1 MCYNMGIIKE
11 VKMCGIVGYVGKNAA
26 QDFLISGLKRLEYRG
41 YDSAG
46 IVTLSENGD
55 ATLLRAKGK
64 IANLED
70 KLSNNKR
77 NDKIGIGHTRWA
89 THGEP
94 SEANAHPHQAGK
106 IFLVHNGIIENYKEL
121 KEHLT
126 EHEFK
131 SQTDTEVL
139 AALVNSFYKD
149 GKYPLVNAVV
159 QALKL
164 TKGTYGIAVVTTD
177 NPNEIVVA
185 RSGSPLVIGVGHG
198 ETMLASDAA
207 ALVGHTKQAIY
218 LNDGEVAVI
227 TRDNVVIKTLNA
239 EPVSAKVEEIETNL
253 AAIQKGGYEHFL
265 LKEIMEQPESLA
277 ETLRGRINEKEGT
290 VRLGGPG
297 LSQEQ
302 LRKVK
307 HLVIVGCGTAYH
319 AGLMAGY
326 YIEQFTP
333 EITVESVIASEYRYK
348 NAYIPKDSVALIVSQ
363 SGETADTLAC
373 LREIKK
379 QGIPT
384 IGIVNAIGSTIAR
397 EVDGGTYVHVGPEIS
412 VASTKAFTSQ
422 VVAMVM
428 FGLTIAQAKGARS
441 GILKPYIDEL
451 IKLPAAIRETLDEA
465 SEAVRKIA
473 QKYASLEHAIY
484 LGRDTAYPAA
494 MEGAL
499 KLKEIS
505 YVDANA
511 YAFGELKHGPLALV
525 DERFFEVALLPKGE
539 LFDKAISNL
548 QEVLAR
554 GGQVIAITNVRDFE
568 MPVRDVIVIKD
579 TIKHFAPLL
588 MNLVMQLIAYY
599 VTVAKGYDV
608 DQPRNLAKSVT
619 VE

>member
-1 MCYNMGIIKE
+1 
-11 VKMCGIVGYVGKNAA
+11 MCGIVGYIGGKNA

-46 IVTLSENGD
+46 IVTLSEDGS

-64 IANLED
+64 ISNLEE
-70 KLSNNKR
+70 KLAKNKR
-77 NDKIGIGHTRWA
+77 DDKVGIGHTRWA

-94 SEANAHPHQAGK
+94 SEKNAHPHQAGE
-106 IFLVHNGIIENYKEL
+106 IYLVHNGIIENYKEL
-121 KEHLT
+121 KQQLK

-131 SQTDTEVL
+131 SETDSEVL
-139 AALVNSFYKD
+139 AALINSFYKD
-149 GKYPLVNAVV
+149 GKHPLINAVV

-164 TKGTYGIAVVTTD
+164 AKGTYGIAVVSKLSPD
-177 NPNEIVVA
+177 EIVVA

-198 ETMLASDAA
+198 ETMIASDAS
-207 ALVGHTKQAIY
+207 ALLGHTKQAIY
-218 LNDGEVAVI
+218 LNDGEVAMIKKDSVE
-227 TRDNVVIKTLNA
+227 IKTLNA

-253 AAIQKGGYEHFL
+253 SAIQKGGYDHFL
-265 LKEIMEQPESLA
+265 LKEIMEQPDSLT
-277 ETLRGRINEKEGT
+277 ETLRGRVNIEDGT

-297 LSQEQ
+297 LSEGQ
-302 LRKVK
+302 LRKIK
-307 HLVIVGCGTAYH
+307 HLIIVGCGTAYH
-319 AGLMAGY
+319 AGLLASY
-326 YIEQFTP
+326 YIEKFTP
-333 EITVESVIASEYRYK
+333 EITIEPVIASEYRYRQS
-348 NAYIPKDSVALIVSQ
+348 YIPEDSVALIVSQ

-379 QGIPT
+379 QGVTT

-422 VVAMVM
+422 VIAMVM
-428 FGLTIAQAKGARS
+428 FGLTIAQAKGVRS
-441 GILKPYIDEL
+441 SILKPYVNEIYN
-451 IKLPAAIRETLDEA
+451 LPKMIHETLESVQDA
-465 SEAVRKIA
+465 IKNIA
-473 QKYASLEHAIY
+473 NKYANYEHGIY
-484 LGRDTAYPAA
+484 LGRDTAYPTA

-511 YAFGELKHGPLALV
+511 YAFGELKHGPLALI
-525 DERFFEVALLPKGE
+525 DDRFFELALLPKGE
-539 LFDKAISNL
+539 LYDKAVSNV

-554 GGQVIAITNVRDFE
+554 GGHVIAVTNEEKFDL
-568 MPVRDVIVIKD
+568 PVDDIIRLNTGDI
-579 TIKHFAPLL
+579 FAPIL
-588 MNLVMQLIAYY
+588 MNLVSQLFAYY

>member
-1 MCYNMGIIKE
+1 
-11 VKMCGIVGYVGKNAA
+11 MCGIVGYVGEKQA
-26 QDFLISGLKRLEYRG
+26 QDFCISGLKRLEYRG

-46 IVTLSENGD
+46 IVTLDEKGK

-64 IANLED
+64 IANLEE
-70 KLSNNKR
+70 KLAANKR
-77 NDKIGIGHTRWA
+77 EDKIGIGHTRWA

-94 SEANAHPHQAGK
+94 SEANAHPHQAGSVY
-106 IFLVHNGIIENYKEL
+106 LVHNGIIENYKEL
-121 KEHLT
+121 KEHLK
-126 EHEFK
+126 EHKFK
-131 SQTDTEVL
+131 SETDTEVL

-149 GKYPLVNAVV
+149 GKYPLMNAVV

-164 TKGTYGIAVVTTD
+164 VKGTYGIAVVSTKSPD
-177 NPNEIVVA
+177 EIVVA
-185 RSGSPLVIGVGHG
+185 RSGSPLVIGVGHD
-198 ETMLASDAA
+198 ETMLASDAS
-207 ALVGHTKQAIY
+207 ALVGHTKRAIY
-218 LNDGEVAVI
+218 LNDGEVARLTKNSI
-227 TRDNVVIKTLNA
+227 EIKTLNA

-253 AAIQKGGYEHFL
+253 AAIQKGGYDHFL
-265 LKEIMEQPESLA
+265 LKEIMEQPESLK
-277 ETLRGRINEKEGT
+277 ETLRGRVNVKEGI
-290 VRLGGPG
+290 VHLGGPG
-297 LSQEQ
+297 LSETE
-302 LRKVK
+302 LRKIK

-319 AGLMAGY
+319 AGLLAGY

-333 EITVESVIASEYRYK
+333 EITVETVIASEYRYR

-379 QGIPT
+379 QGVKT

-422 VVAMVM
+422 VIAMVM
-428 FGLTIAQAKGARS
+428 FGLTIAQAKGVRP
-441 GILKPYIDEL
+441 GTLRPYVEEID
-451 IKLPAAIRETLDEA
+451 KLPEAIRATLE
-465 SEAVRKIA
+465 SVRKEVESVA
-473 QKYASLEHAIY
+473 KKYAKYEHAVY
-484 LGRDTAYPAA
+484 LGRDTAYPTA

-511 YAFGELKHGPLALV
+511 YAFGELKHGPLALI
-525 DERFFEVALLPKGE
+525 DDRFFEFALVPEGE
-539 LFDKAISNL
+539 LYDKAVSNV

-554 GGQVIAITNVRDFE
+554 GGHMIVITNTSKFDL
-568 MPVRDVIVIKD
+568 PVEKVIKISSD
-579 TIKHFAPLL
+579 CKLFAPIL
-588 MNLVMQLIAYY
+588 MNLVAQLFAYY
-599 VTVAKGYDV
+599 MTLAKGNNV

>member
-1 MCYNMGIIKE
+1 
-11 VKMCGIVGYVGKNAA
+11 MCGIVGYVGNKNA

-46 IVTLSENGD
+46 IVTISGD
-55 ATLLRAKGK
+55 NKAALIRAEGK

-70 KLSNNKR
+70 KVAKNKR
-77 NDKIGIGHTRWA
+77 DDKIGIGHTRWA

-94 SEANAHPHQAGK
+94 SEKNAHPHKAGE
-106 IFLVHNGIIENYKEL
+106 IYLVHNGIIENYKEL
-121 KEHLT
+121 KKTLKEHKFAS
-126 EHEFK
+126 E
-131 SQTDTEVL
+131 TDSEVL
-139 AALVNSFYKD
+139 AALVESFYKG
-149 GKYPLVNAVV
+149 GKYPLADAVV

-164 TKGTYGIAVVTTD
+164 VKGTYGVAVISKK
-177 NPNEIVVA
+177 NPDEVVVA
-185 RSGSPLVIGVGHG
+185 RSGSPLVIGVGNG
-198 ETMLASDAA
+198 ETLIASDAS
-207 ALVGHTKQAIY
+207 ALVGHTKRAIY

-227 TRDNVVIKTLNA
+227 KKDSIEVKTLNA

-265 LKEIMEQPESLA
+265 LKEIMEQPESLK
-277 ETLRGRINEKEGT
+277 ETLRGRLNVAEGS

-297 LSQEQ
+297 LSEGE
-302 LRKVK
+302 LRKIK
-307 HLVIVGCGTAYH
+307 HLIIVGCGTAYH
-319 AGLMAGY
+319 AGLLAGY

-333 EITVESVIASEYRYK
+333 EITIETVIASEYRYRQ
-348 NAYIPKDSVALIVSQ
+348 AYIPEGSVALIVSQ

-373 LREIKK
+373 LREIKR
-379 QGIPT
+379 QGVKT

-422 VVAMVM
+422 VIAMVM
-428 FGLTIAQAKGARS
+428 FGLTIAQAKGVKS
-441 GILKPYIDEL
+441 TILKPYVEEIAEL
-451 IKLPAAIRETLDEA
+451 PEEIRRTLEDTNE
-465 SEAVRKIA
+465 KIA
-473 QKYASLEHAIY
+473 EIAKKYKDYEHAIY
-484 LGRDTAYPAA
+484 LGRDTAYPTS

-525 DERFFEVALLPKGE
+525 DDRFFELALVPEGALYEKT
-539 LFDKAISNL
+539 ISNI

-554 GGQVIAITNVRDFE
+554 GGHIIAITNTDFDLPVENVVRIE
-568 MPVRDVIVIKD
+568 SQIK
-579 TIKHFAPLL
+579 IFAPIL
-588 MNLVMQLIAYY
+588 MNLVLQLFAYY
-599 VTVAKGYDV
+599 TTVAKGYNV

>member
-1 MCYNMGIIKE
+1 
-11 VKMCGIVGYVGKNAA
+11 MCGIVGYVGNKNA

-46 IVTLSENGD
+46 IVTLDKDGN

-64 IANLED
+64 IINLEE
-70 KLSNNKR
+70 KLAKNKR
-77 NDKIGIGHTRWA
+77 EDKIGIGHTRWA

-94 SEANAHPHQAGK
+94 SETNAHPHQAGD
-106 IFLVHNGIIENYKEL
+106 IYLVHNGIIENYKEL
-121 KEHLT
+121 KATLT

-131 SQTDTEVL
+131 SETDTEVL
-139 AALVNSFYKD
+139 AALVESFYQ
-149 GKYPLVNAVV
+149 GGAHPLINAVV

-164 TKGTYGIAVVTTD
+164 VKGTYGIAVVSTKAPD
-177 NPNEIVVA
+177 EIVVA
-185 RSGSPLVIGVGHG
+185 RAGSPLVIGVGHD
-198 ETMLASDAA
+198 ETLIASDAS

-218 LNDGEVAVI
+218 LNDGEVALI
-227 TRDNVVIKTLNA
+227 HKDSIEIKTLNA
-239 EPVSAKVEEIETNL
+239 EPVSAKVEMIETNL

-265 LKEIMEQPESLA
+265 LKEIMEQPESLK
-277 ETLRGRINEKEGT
+277 ETLRGRVNLETGT

-297 LSQEQ
+297 LSEEK
-302 LRKVK
+302 LRKIK

-319 AGLMAGY
+319 AGLLAGY

-333 EITVESVIASEYRYK
+333 EITIETVIASEYRYRS
-348 NAYIPKDSVALIVSQ
+348 AYIPKDSVALIVSQ

-379 QGIPT
+379 QGVPT

-422 VVAMVM
+422 MIAMVM
-428 FGLTIAQAKGARS
+428 FGLTIAQAKGVKP
-441 GILKPYIDEL
+441 GVLYPYIKE
-451 IKLPAAIRETLDEA
+451 IANLPEMIRKTLDQVHDEVKRVA
-465 SEAVRKIA
+465 DAHKDF
-473 QKYASLEHAIY
+473 EHAIY

-511 YAFGELKHGPLALV
+511 YAFGELKHGPLALI
-525 DERFFEVALLPKGE
+525 DDRFLEFALVPKGP
-539 LFDKAISNL
+539 LFDKAISNV

-554 GGQVIAITNVRDFE
+554 GGHVIVVTNTDFDL
-568 MPVRDVIVIKD
+568 PVEDVIRIPGE
-579 TIKHFAPLL
+579 IELFAPML
-588 MNLVMQLIAYY
+588 MNLVSQLFAYY
-599 VTVAKGYDV
+599 MTVAKGYNV

>member
-1 MCYNMGIIKE
+1 
-11 VKMCGIVGYVGKNAA
+11 MCGIVGYVGNKNA
-26 QDFLISGLKRLEYRG
+26 QNFLISGLKRLEYRG

-46 IVTLSENGD
+46 IVTLNEKGEP
-55 ATLLRAKGK
+55 TLLRAKGK
-64 IANLED
+64 IANLEE
-70 KLSNNKR
+70 KLAKNKR
-77 NDKIGIGHTRWA
+77 NDKIGVGHTRWA

-94 SEANAHPHQAGK
+94 SETNAHPHQAGD
-106 IFLVHNGIIENYKEL
+106 IYVVHNGIIENYKEL
-121 KEHLT
+121 KVALKDHK
-126 EHEFK
+126 FK

-139 AALVNSFYKD
+139 AALIESFYK
-149 GKYPLVNAVV
+149 GGQHPLVNAVV

-164 TKGTYGIAVVTTD
+164 VKGTYGIAVVSVKSPD
-177 NPNEIVVA
+177 EIVVA
-185 RSGSPLVIGVGHG
+185 RSGSPLVIGVGHD
-198 ETMLASDAA
+198 ETLIASDAS

-218 LNDGEVAVI
+218 LNDGEVAHV
-227 TRDNVVIKTLNA
+227 TKNSVEIKTLNA

-265 LKEIMEQPESLA
+265 LKEIMEQPESLT
-277 ETLRGRINEKEGT
+277 ETLRGRVNLEAGT
-290 VRLGGPG
+290 VHLGGPG
-297 LSQEQ
+297 LSVSE
-302 LRKVK
+302 LRSIK

-319 AGLMAGY
+319 AGLLAGY

-333 EITVESVIASEYRYK
+333 EITVETVIASEYRYR

-379 QGIPT
+379 QGIKT

-397 EVDGGTYVHVGPEIS
+397 EVDGGTYVHVGPEIP

-428 FGLTIAQAKGARS
+428 FGLTIAQAKGV
-441 GILKPYIDEL
+441 KPGNLRPYVEEIA
-451 IKLPAAIRETLDEA
+451 KLPEEIRSVLK
-465 SEAVRKIA
+465 AVEKDVKEIA
-473 QKYASLEHAIY
+473 TQHKKYEHAIY
-484 LGRDTAYPAA
+484 LGRDTAYPTA

-511 YAFGELKHGPLALV
+511 YAFGELKHGPLALI
-525 DERFFEVALLPKGE
+525 DDRFFEIALLPEGD
-539 LFDKAISNL
+539 LYDKAVSNV

-554 GGQVIAITNVRDFE
+554 GGHIIAVTNVKKFDL
-568 MPVRDVIVIKD
+568 PVENIIK
-579 TIKHFAPLL
+579 IKTSLEIFTPLL
-588 MNLVMQLIAYY
+588 MNLVSQLFAYY
-599 VTVAKGYDV
+599 MTIAKGYNV

>member
-1 MCYNMGIIKE
+1 
-11 VKMCGIVGYVGKNAA
+11 MCGIVGYVGNKNA

-46 IVTLSENGD
+46 IVTLDKDGK

-64 IANLED
+64 IINLEE
-70 KLSNNKR
+70 KLAKNKR
-77 NDKIGIGHTRWA
+77 EDKIGIGHTRWA

-94 SEANAHPHQAGK
+94 SETNAHPHQAGD
-106 IFLVHNGIIENYKEL
+106 IYLVHNGIIENYKEL
-121 KEHLT
+121 KATLT

-131 SQTDTEVL
+131 SETDTEVL
-139 AALVNSFYKD
+139 AALVESFYQ
-149 GKYPLVNAVV
+149 GGAHPLVNAVV

-164 TKGTYGIAVVTTD
+164 VKGTYGIAVVSTKAPD
-177 NPNEIVVA
+177 EIVVA
-185 RSGSPLVIGVGHG
+185 RAGSPLVIGVGHD
-198 ETMLASDAA
+198 ETLIASDAS

-218 LNDGEVAVI
+218 LNDGEVALI
-227 TRDNVVIKTLNA
+227 HKDSIEIKTLNA
-239 EPVSAKVEEIETNL
+239 EPVSAKVEMIETNL

-265 LKEIMEQPESLA
+265 LKEIMEQPESLT
-277 ETLRGRINEKEGT
+277 ETLRGRVNLETGT
-290 VRLGGPG
+290 VHLGGPG
-297 LSQEQ
+297 LSEEK
-302 LRKVK
+302 LRKIK

-319 AGLMAGY
+319 AGLLAGY

-333 EITVESVIASEYRYK
+333 EITIETVIASEYRYRS
-348 NAYIPKDSVALIVSQ
+348 AYIPKDSVALIVSQ

-379 QGIPT
+379 QGVPT

-422 VVAMVM
+422 MIAMVM
-428 FGLTIAQAKGARS
+428 FGLTIAQAKGVKP
-441 GILKPYIDEL
+441 GMLYPYIKE
-451 IKLPAAIRETLDEA
+451 IASLPEMIRKTLDTVHEDVKRVAEA
-465 SEAVRKIA
+465 HKS
-473 QKYASLEHAIY
+473 YEHAIY

-511 YAFGELKHGPLALV
+511 YAFGELKHGPLALI
-525 DERFFEVALLPKGE
+525 DDRFLEFALVPKGP
-539 LFDKAISNL
+539 LYDKAISNV

-554 GGQVIAITNVRDFE
+554 GGHVIVVTNTDFDL
-568 MPVRDVIVIKD
+568 PVEDVIKIPGE
-579 TIKHFAPLL
+579 IELFAPML
-588 MNLVMQLIAYY
+588 MNLVSQLFAYY
-599 VTVAKGYDV
+599 MTVAKGYNV

>member
-1 MCYNMGIIKE
+1 
-11 VKMCGIVGYVGKNAA
+11 MCGIVGYVGEKKA

-46 IVTLSENGD
+46 IVTLSEGGD

-64 IANLED
+64 IANLEE
-70 KLSNNKR
+70 KMAASKR
-77 NDKIGIGHTRWA
+77 DDKIGIGHTRWA
-89 THGEP
+89 THGVP
-94 SEANAHPHQAGK
+94 SEENAHPHKAGA
-106 IFLVHNGIIENYKEL
+106 IYLVHNGIIENYKEL
-121 KEHLT
+121 KENLK

-149 GKYPLVNAVV
+149 GEYPLANAVV

-164 TKGTYGIAVVTTD
+164 VKGTYGIAVVSEKC
-177 NPNEIVVA
+177 PNEIVVA
-185 RSGSPLVIGVGHG
+185 RSGSPLVIGVGHD
-198 ETMLASDAA
+198 ETLIASDAS
-207 ALVGHTKQAIY
+207 ALVGHTKRAIY
-218 LNDGEVAVI
+218 LNDGEVARVTKNSI
-227 TRDNVVIKTLNA
+227 EIKTLNA

-253 AAIQKGGYEHFL
+253 AAIQKGGYDHFL
-265 LKEIMEQPESLA
+265 LKEIMEQPESLK
-277 ETLRGRINEKEGT
+277 ETLRGRVNVKEGT

-297 LSQEQ
+297 LSEEK
-302 LRKVK
+302 LRKIK

-319 AGLMAGY
+319 AGLLAGY

-333 EITVESVIASEYRYK
+333 EITVETVIASEYRYR
-348 NAYIPKDSVALIVSQ
+348 NTYIPKDSVALIVSQ

-379 QGIPT
+379 QGVPT

-422 VVAMVM
+422 VIAMVM
-428 FGLTIAQAKGARS
+428 FGLTIAQAKGVKAN
-441 GILKPYIDEL
+441 ILKPYVNEIA
-451 IKLPAAIRETLDEA
+451 KLPEAVRETLDVVKDEVK
-465 SEAVRKIA
+465 EIA
-473 QKYASLEHAIY
+473 KKYVGYEHAIY
-484 LGRDTAYPAA
+484 LGRDTAYPTA

-525 DERFFEVALLPKGE
+525 DDRFFEVALLPEGE
-539 LFDKAISNL
+539 LYEKAVSNV

-554 GGQVIAITNVRDFE
+554 GGHVLAITNVKNFDL
-568 MPVRDVIVIKD
+568 PVEKVIEIKSEL
-579 TIKHFAPLL
+579 KLFAPIL
-588 MNLVMQLIAYY
+588 MNLVMQLFAYY
-599 VTVAKGYDV
+599 VTIAKGYNV

>member
-1 MCYNMGIIKE
+1 
-11 VKMCGIVGYVGKNAA
+11 MCGIVGYVGEKQA
-26 QDFLISGLKRLEYRG
+26 QDFCISGLKRLEYRG

-46 IVTLSENGD
+46 VVTLDEKGK

-64 IANLED
+64 IANLEE
-70 KLSNNKR
+70 KLAANKR
-77 NDKIGIGHTRWA
+77 EDKIGIGHTRWA

-94 SEANAHPHQAGK
+94 SEANAHPHQAGSVY
-106 IFLVHNGIIENYKEL
+106 LVHNGIIENYKEL
-121 KEHLT
+121 KEHLK
-126 EHEFK
+126 EHKFK
-131 SQTDTEVL
+131 SETDTEVL

-149 GKYPLVNAVV
+149 GKYPLMNAVV

-164 TKGTYGIAVVTTD
+164 VKGTYGIAVVSTKSPD
-177 NPNEIVVA
+177 EIVVA
-185 RSGSPLVIGVGHG
+185 RSGSPLVIGVGHD
-198 ETMLASDAA
+198 ETMLASDAS
-207 ALVGHTKQAIY
+207 ALVGHTKRAIY
-218 LNDGEVAVI
+218 LNDGEVARLTKNSI
-227 TRDNVVIKTLNA
+227 EIKTLNA

-253 AAIQKGGYEHFL
+253 AAIQKGGYDHFL
-265 LKEIMEQPESLA
+265 LKEIMEQPESLK
-277 ETLRGRINEKEGT
+277 ETLRGRVNVKEGI
-290 VRLGGPG
+290 VHLGGPG
-297 LSQEQ
+297 LSETE
-302 LRKVK
+302 LRKIK

-319 AGLMAGY
+319 AGLLAGY

-333 EITVESVIASEYRYK
+333 EITVETVIASEYRYR

-379 QGIPT
+379 QGVKT

-422 VVAMVM
+422 VIAMVM
-428 FGLTIAQAKGARS
+428 FGLTIAQAKGVRP
-441 GILKPYIDEL
+441 GTLKPYVEEID
-451 IKLPAAIRETLDEA
+451 KLPEAIRTTLE
-465 SEAVRKIA
+465 SVRKEVESVA
-473 QKYASLEHAIY
+473 KKYAKYEHAVY
-484 LGRDTAYPAA
+484 LGRDTAYPTA

-511 YAFGELKHGPLALV
+511 YAFGELKHGPLALI
-525 DERFFEVALLPKGE
+525 DDRFFEFALVPEGE
-539 LFDKAISNL
+539 LYDKAVSNV

-554 GGQVIAITNVRDFE
+554 GGHMIVITNTSKFDL
-568 MPVRDVIVIKD
+568 PVEKVIKISSD
-579 TIKHFAPLL
+579 CKLFAPIL
-588 MNLVMQLIAYY
+588 MNLVAQLFAYY
-599 VTVAKGYDV
+599 MTLAKGNNV

>member
-1 MCYNMGIIKE
+1 
-11 VKMCGIVGYVGKNAA
+11 MCGIVGYVGDKNA

-46 IVTLSENGD
+46 IVTLDENGE

-64 IANLED
+64 IANLEE
-70 KLSNNKR
+70 KLAMNKR
-77 NDKIGIGHTRWA
+77 SDKIGIGHTRWA

-94 SEANAHPHQAGK
+94 SEANAHPHQAGD

-121 KEHLT
+121 KEALT

-131 SQTDTEVL
+131 SATDTEVL

-149 GKYPLVNAVV
+149 GEHPLVNAVV

-164 TKGTYGIAVVTTD
+164 AKGTYGIAVVSRK

-185 RSGSPLVIGVGHG
+185 RSGSPLVIGVGHN
-198 ETMLASDAA
+198 ETLIASDAS

-218 LNDGEVAVI
+218 LNDGEVALVSKDSI
-227 TRDNVVIKTLNA
+227 EIKTLNA

-253 AAIQKGGYEHFL
+253 AAIQKGGYDHFL
-265 LKEIMEQPESLA
+265 LKEIMEQPESLK
-277 ETLRGRINEKEGT
+277 ETLRGRVNLNEGT

-297 LSQEQ
+297 LSAEE
-302 LRKVK
+302 LRKIK
-307 HLVIVGCGTAYH
+307 HLIIVGCGTAYH
-319 AGLMAGY
+319 AGLLAGY
-326 YIEQFTP
+326 YIEQFAP
-333 EITVESVIASEYRYK
+333 EVTVETVIASEYRYR
-348 NAYIPKDSVALIVSQ
+348 NAYIPENSVALIVSQ

-379 QGIPT
+379 QGTTT

-422 VVAMVM
+422 VIAMVM
-428 FGLTIAQAKGARS
+428 FGLTIAQAKGV
-441 GILKPYIDEL
+441 KPGSLRPYVEEIAKMPEVVG
-451 IKLPAAIRETLDEA
+451 KTL
-465 SEAVRKIA
+465 EAVRNQAKEVA
-473 QKYASLEHAIY
+473 GKYADYDHAVY
-484 LGRDTAYPAA
+484 LGRDTAYPTA

-499 KLKEIS
+499 KLKEVS
-505 YVDANA
+505 YIDANA
-511 YAFGELKHGPLALV
+511 YAFGELKHGPLALI
-525 DERFFEVALLPKGE
+525 DDRFFEVALLPEGS
-539 LFDKAISNL
+539 LYDKAISNV

-554 GGQVIAITNVRDFE
+554 GGHIVAITNVENFD
-568 MPVRDVIVIKD
+568 MPVDDVIKIPAELK
-579 TIKHFAPLL
+579 IFAPIL
-588 MNLVMQLIAYY
+588 MNLVMQLFAYY
-599 VTVAKGYDV
+599 VTVAKGFNV

>member
-1 MCYNMGIIKE
+1 
-11 VKMCGIVGYVGKNAA
+11 MCGIVGYVGDKNA
-26 QDFLISGLKRLEYRG
+26 QDFLVSGLKRLEYRG

-46 IVTLSENGD
+46 IVTLSVGGE
-55 ATLLRAKGK
+55 ATLVRAKGK
-64 IANLED
+64 IANLEE
-70 KLSNNKR
+70 KLAKNKR
-77 NDKIGIGHTRWA
+77 DDKIGIGHTRWA

-94 SEANAHPHQAGK
+94 SEANAHPHQAGSVY
-106 IFLVHNGIIENYKEL
+106 LVHNGIIENYKEL
-121 KEHLT
+121 KAELG

-131 SQTDTEVL
+131 SETDSEVL
-139 AALVNSFYKD
+139 AALINSFYKD
-149 GKYPLVNAVV
+149 GKYPLSNAVV

-164 TKGTYGIAVVTTD
+164 VKGTYGIAVVSALQPD
-177 NPNEIVVA
+177 EIVVA
-185 RSGSPLVIGVGHG
+185 RSGSPLVIGVGHD
-198 ETMLASDAA
+198 ETLIASDAS

-218 LNDGEVAVI
+218 LNDGEVARV
-227 TRDNVVIKTLNA
+227 TSRSVEIKTLNA

-265 LKEIMEQPESLA
+265 LKEIMEQPKSLA
-277 ETLRGRINEKEGT
+277 ETLRGRVNAEDGT

-297 LSQEQ
+297 LSEAE
-302 LRKVK
+302 LRKIK

-319 AGLMAGY
+319 AGLLAGY

-333 EITVESVIASEYRYK
+333 EITVETVIASEYRYR
-348 NAYIPKDSVALIVSQ
+348 NAYIPKDSVALVVSQ

-379 QGIPT
+379 QGIKT
-384 IGIVNAIGSTIAR
+384 IGIVNVIGSTIAR

-428 FGLTIAQAKGARS
+428 FGLTIAQAKGV
-441 GILKPYIDEL
+441 KPGTLRPYVEEIAA
-451 IKLPAAIRETLDEA
+451 LPEAIGSVLEGVEGQ
-465 SEAVRKIA
+465 VQKIA
-473 QKYASLEHAIY
+473 EEYAGYEHAIY
-484 LGRDTAYPAA
+484 LGRDTAYPTA

-525 DERFFEVALLPKGE
+525 DDRFFEFALLPEGD
-539 LFDKAISNL
+539 LYDKAVSNV

-554 GGQVIAITNVRDFE
+554 GGHMVVVTNASDFDLPVENVVKITTSLEIFV
-568 MPVRDVIVIKD
+568 PV
-579 TIKHFAPLL
+579 L
-588 MNLVMQLIAYY
+588 MNLVSQLLAYY
-599 VTVAKGYDV
+599 MTVAKGYNV